1 MAQGMNRIWP
11 FGILVAL
18 VITTSSMAT
27 PTLAGAGDGPG
38 NDAIQSLL
46 QIRYIKEGDPGVTT
60 SKCIGNPITPLC
72 VADTKKASGLYEDDR
87 LYEIFRGERPGTAK
101 LITPPPYNPN
111 TFCYSVIGY
120 WHYLKGDIAM
130 READFIKPGDVA
142 LQIRNGVMMN
152 GVCDLYYYRYDFRS
166 LLTRKGPYGWYVVV
180 NHHMIDY
187 VRSPEYYRGQKT
199 PVAEPRQ

>member
-1 MAQGMNRIWP
+1 MVQGKNRNWYFGVLAAFAMTINPMTTLTMASAD
-11 FGILVAL
+11 GIL
-18 VITTSSMAT
+18 
-27 PTLAGAGDGPG
+27 G
-38 NDAIQSLL
+38 NDAIQTLL
-46 QIRYIKEGDPGVTT
+46 QIRYIKEGDPEVTT

-72 VADTKKASGLYEDDR
+72 VADTMKAGGLYEDDH

-101 LITPPPYNPN
+101 LTTPPPYNPN

-120 WHYLKGDIAM
+120 WHYFKGDVAM

-142 LQIRNGVMMN
+142 LQIRNGVMVD
-152 GVCDLYYYRYDFRS
+152 GECDLYYFKYNFRS
-166 LLTRKGPYGWYVVV
+166 LLTRKGRYGWYVVV

-199 PVAEPRQ
+199 PGAEPHQ